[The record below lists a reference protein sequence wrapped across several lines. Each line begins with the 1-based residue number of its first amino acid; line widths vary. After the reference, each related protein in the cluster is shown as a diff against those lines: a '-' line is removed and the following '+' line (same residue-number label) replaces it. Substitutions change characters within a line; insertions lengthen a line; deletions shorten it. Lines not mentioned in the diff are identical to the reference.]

1 MSETLTPSNEDYL
14 DLAYWAYSQVGT
26 DYVDGPTAL
35 PFGYSFLMSDG
46 APVIHYDPYTGFY
59 GAALV
64 STTGQIAITFEGTNL
79 GTANHI
85 FTLAQIFD
93 DADIVYG
100 KIAPAFTSAYD
111 FTEQVIQ
118 DAEQDYGST
127 AASDIFLTG
136 HSLGGAEAEYVAQQ
150 TGLPGTTFGAPGI
163 ATDDTGHTGSNFF
176 DYVDEGD
183 PVGNYAPD
191 GNETPILQ
199 AQNIAHYGQALY
211 VGPYSNTVYL
221 IAASVAYL
229 AAESATSPYVAAA
242 ELSAALASLGT
253 AATYYHPLGNYA
265 KDLHLPA
272 PPGPSASGLLSTAG
286 SGGADLS
293 ASTIASQN
301 GDIDIP
307 GFDIDTPGAVQ
318 ISDGTI
324 TLVDDGQ
331 SDSLPLPPSADTLS
345 LTSDGAGG
353 TLITDG
359 AASSGYVFAGS
370 DGATVRGGAESLYFL
385 GGSGP
390 VSVTGGSGA
399 TSLFGGS
406 GTAVLQG
413 GSGTNVLY
421 GGSGAS
427 TLVAGTGV
435 STLIGGSGTTQEFA
449 DGSAPV
455 VLIDGSGAST
465 VNGATGSGSETVFT
479 GSGQSVITL
488 DGAADTVVGGSG
500 AASVVGGSGA
510 DVYGFIDGHAGGSEI
525 IIGLKSTDV
534 IAFGGYAGDPITSEG
549 VVQGSDLLTLAD
561 GTVILLQAIDHKVF
575 NGLA

>member
-1 MSETLTPSNEDYL
+1 MSETLAPSNEDYL

-35 PFGYSFLMSDG
+35 PFGYSFLTSDG
-46 APVIHYDPYTGFY
+46 APLIDYNPCTGFY

-85 FTLAQIFD
+85 FTFAQILD
-93 DADIVYG
+93 DFDIVYG
-100 KIAPAFTSAYD
+100 KVAPAFTSAYD

-118 DAEQDYGST
+118 DVEQEDGST

-163 ATDDTGHTGSNFF
+163 ATDNTGHSGANFF
-176 DYVDEGD
+176 DYVDRGD

-191 GNETPILQ
+191 GNETPVLQ
-199 AQNIAHYGQALY
+199 TQNIAHYGQALY
-211 VGPYSNTVYL
+211 VGPYTNASYL
-221 IAASVAYL
+221 IAASIAYL
-229 AAESATSPYVAAA
+229 AAESTSSPYVATA
-242 ELSAALASLGT
+242 EYGAAALSLAT
-253 AATYYHPLGNYA
+253 AASYYHPLANYA
-265 KDLHLPA
+265 KDLCLPA
-272 PPGPSASGLLSTAG
+272 PPGPSANGLQSTEG

-293 ASTIASQN
+293 AGTVPFPD
-301 GDIDIP
+301 GTIDIP
-307 GFDIDTPGAVQ
+307 GFNIDSPGAIQV
-318 ISDGTI
+318 SGGTVTLFYDGE
-324 TLVDDGQ
+324 
-331 SDSLPLPPSADTLS
+331 SDSLAVPASADTIS

-353 TLITDG
+353 TLITSS

-370 DGATVRGGAESLYFL
+370 NGATVQGGADSLYFL
-385 GGSGP
+385 GGSGS
-390 VSVTGGSGA
+390 VSVTGGSGD
-399 TSLFGGS
+399 TTLFGGS

-413 GSGTNVLY
+413 GSGTNLLY
-421 GGSGAS
+421 GGAGAA
-427 TLVAGTGV
+427 TLIAGTGA

-449 DGSAPV
+449 EGSAPV
-455 VLIDGSGAST
+455 VLIGGSGATS
-465 VNGATGSGSETVFT
+465 VNGTTGTGSETVFT
-479 GSGQSVITL
+479 GGGQSFIAL

-500 AASVVGGSGA
+500 AASVIGGSGS
-510 DVYGFIDGHAGGSEI
+510 DVYGFIDNHAGGSEI
-525 IIGLKSTDV
+525 IFGLKNTDV

-561 GTVILLQAIDHKVF
+561 GTIILLQGIDHKVF